1 MISGPF
7 KEALMRKFSAIALV
21 SCLTLGATA
30 AFAAQTSTTPSTSM
44 DKPATSGSMSKTTKT
59 TTATTKTTT
68 KMKAHKV
75 TGDVSKLDCTANTLT
90 VGTTDLNT
98 NDKTTVTVNGK
109 KGACAD
115 LKDGMK
121 ATASYVEKDGK
132 KWATHISA
140 K

>member
-1 MISGPF
+1 
-7 KEALMRKFSAIALV
+7 MRKFSAIALV

-30 AFAAQTSTTPSTSM
+30 AFAQTSTTPSTSM
-44 DKPATSGSMSKTTKT
+44 DKPAAGSSATKT
-59 TTATTKTTT
+59 TATKTTAATTKTTT
-68 KMKAHKV
+68 KAKAHKV

-90 VGTTDLNT
+90 IGTADLNT

>member
-1 MISGPF
+1 
-7 KEALMRKFSAIALV
+7 MRKFSAIALV
-21 SCLTLGATA
+21 SFLTLGATA
-30 AFAAQTSTTPSTSM
+30 VFAQTSTSTSM
-44 DKPATSGSMSKTTKT
+44 DKPAAGSSMSKTTTTTSKT
-59 TTATTKTTT
+59 TKTT

-90 VGTTDLNT
+90 VGSTDLNM
-98 NDKTTVTVNGK
+98 NEKTTVSVNGK
-109 KGACAD
+109 KAACAD

>member
-1 MISGPF
+1 
-7 KEALMRKFSAIALV
+7 MRKFSAIALV
-21 SCLTLGATA
+21 SFLTLGATA
-30 AFAAQTSTTPSTSM
+30 AFAQTTPSTSM
-44 DKPATSGSMSKTTKT
+44 DKPATSGSMSKSTKT
-59 TTATTKTTT
+59 TTATKTTM

-75 TGDVSKLDCTANTLT
+75 TGDISKLDCTANNLT
-90 VGTTDLNT
+90 VGKTDLNT
-98 NDKTTVTVNGK
+98 NDKTTITVKGK

>member
-1 MISGPF
+1 
-7 KEALMRKFSAIALV
+7 MRKFSAIALV

-44 DKPATSGSMSKTTKT
+44 DKPAASATKTTATK

-68 KMKAHKV
+68 KTKAHKV

-90 VGTTDLNT
+90 IGTADLNT

-115 LKDGMK
+115 LKDGKK

-132 KWATHISA
+132 K
-140 K
+140 